1 MQPITKKSHS
11 FSEISRRDFVQQFT
25 MGLVTLASGSLVSCL
40 NLRNSSLS
48 QWSAGYVI
56 PLDQGW
62 LFGGEFKK
70 ASFAPDFD
78 DSGFSKINLPHCVAE
93 LSWQDW
99 KPENWQK
106 VWAYRRHF
114 TLSGKIQNMRI
125 FLHFDGVMTEATPA
139 INGHE
144 LSSHLGGYL
153 PFSYEITDWIKEGAN
168 VLAVAVDSR
177 WSNVPPQ
184 GSSHGTRS
192 IDYLEAGGIHRSV
205 RLMAVP
211 KIFIS
216 DVFAKPVDVLTDD
229 CKIDL
234 LCSVDAAILPNEPV
248 ELLVELKERKK
259 VKAKVKETLHLKKK
273 GQSEIPLCL
282 SELGG
287 VTLWDVNH
295 PYLYDLNV
303 TLLIGGQPLHNYQIR
318 IGLREAR
325 FEIDGFFLNGRRL
338 QLFGLNRHEI
348 FPYVGYAMPERIM
361 RRDAEILKNELNCNI
376 VRCSHYPQTEAFLD
390 ACDELGLLVWEEVPG
405 WQYIGNEPW
414 KELLLR
420 DVKDMVVRDRNRPSV
435 VIWGTRVNE
444 SANDVELYKKTRK
457 LAKSLDNSRP
467 TSGSMTDWSR
477 KTWKETWDEDVFAHD
492 DYHARP
498 DGTVGIREPVE
509 GFPYMLAEAVG
520 QFNYARRKD
529 FNSYYRRVADVQDQ
543 QYQALRHAQ
552 AHSRSGDNPR
562 NSGVVAWCAFEYSS
576 LLNDYRTVKYPG
588 VMDIFRIPKLGASF
602 YMAQCDPEVKPVIHP
617 NFYWDFGL
625 KSPKGPGKNVAVFSN
640 CEQLK
645 LFIDDRL
652 YIELVPDTKNYPNL
666 KHAPF
671 FVDLDIDGNNHPELR
686 IEGFVGEK
694 MVVSRSFSS
703 DYRHDQLML
712 AADDTELVANGSD
725 ATRVIFRITDQF
737 GGIRPF
743 VKGIVTFELEG
754 PGEIIGDNPFNLEE
768 SGGSGAIWVKSL
780 NGVSGEIK
788 LTASHFLGTKSV
800 MIKSGN
806 ANKGQNQ

>member
-1 MQPITKKSHS
+1 MKSTTKKISHPAG
-11 FSEISRRDFVQQFT
+11 ISRRDFVQRCA
-25 MGLVTLASGSLVSCL
+25 MGFITVASGSLVSCMG
-40 NLRNSSLS
+40 LRKSSSWQRSAS
-48 QWSAGYVI
+48 QVI

-70 ASFAPDFD
+70 ASFTPDFD
-78 DSGFSKINLPHCVAE
+78 DSGFSKINLPHCVTG

-99 KPENWQK
+99 KPEDWQK
-106 VWAYRRHF
+106 IWAYRRHF
-114 TLSGKIQNMRI
+114 TLPKEFQSMRI
-125 FLHFDGVMTEATPA
+125 FLHFDGVMIGVTLA

-144 LSSHLGGYL
+144 LPSHLGGYL
-153 PFSYEITDWIKEGAN
+153 PFSYEITNWVKEGEN

-184 GSSHGTRS
+184 GSSHGPKS

-205 RLMAVP
+205 RLEAVP
-211 KIFIS
+211 RIYIS
-216 DVFAKPVDVLTDD
+216 DVFAKPMNVLKDD
-229 CKIDL
+229 RRIDL
-234 LCSVDAAILPNEPV
+234 LCSVDAAALPDEPV
-248 ELLVELKERKK
+248 ELLVEMKEGKK
-259 VKAKVKETLHLKKK
+259 VKASVKQIVHLEKN
-273 GQSEIPLCL
+273 GQSEISL
-282 SELGG
+282 SLSGLGE
-287 VTLWDVNH
+287 VTLWDVDH
-295 PYLYDLNV
+295 PHLYDLEV
-303 TLLIGGQPLHNYQIR
+303 TLLVDGQFLHNYRTR

-348 FPYVGYAMPERIM
+348 FPYVGYAMPERVM
-361 RRDAEILKNELNCNI
+361 RRDAEILKHELNCNI

-435 VIWGTRVNE
+435 IIWGTRVNE
-444 SANDVELYKKTRK
+444 SANDIELYKKTRK
-457 LAKSLDNSRP
+457 LAKSLDDSRP

-477 KTWKETWDEDVFAHD
+477 RNWEKEWDEDVFAHD

-529 FNSYYRRVADVQDQ
+529 FNCYYRRLAEVRDQ

-552 AHSRSGDNPR
+552 AHSRAGENPR
-562 NSGVVAWCAFEYSS
+562 NSGVIAWCAFEYAS

-602 YMAQCDPEVKPVIHP
+602 YMAQGDPATKPVIHP
-617 NFYWDFGL
+617 DFYWDFGP
-625 KSPKGPGKNVAVFSN
+625 KSPKGPGRDAAIFSN
-640 CEQLK
+640 CDQLK
-645 LFIDDRL
+645 LFIDGQP
-652 YIELVPDTKNYPNL
+652 YVELVPDTKNYPRL

-671 FVDLDIDGNNHPELR
+671 FADLDLDGSNYPELR
-686 IEGFVGEK
+686 IDGYVNDK
-694 MVVSRSFSS
+694 MVLSRSFSS
-703 DYRHDQLML
+703 DPRHDQLL
-712 AADDTELVANGSD
+712 LVADNTELIANGSD
-725 ATRVIFRITDQF
+725 ATRVVFRIVDQF

-743 VKGIVTFELEG
+743 AKGSVTFELEG

-768 SGGSGAIWVKSL
+768 SGGSGAVWVKTV
-780 NGVSGEIK
+780 NKTSGEIR
-788 LTASHFLGTKSV
+788 LTASHSLGTKSV
-800 MIKSGN
+800 VIKSVIN
-806 ANKGQNQ
+806 